1 MFSAIK
7 DLLKYDKRFTFG
19 FSVMSLMVFLAIL
32 SFFSPY
38 DPKVWHV
45 APRDMPP
52 SLKHLLGTTST
63 GQDVFWLATYAI
75 RNSLLLSVIAVIIS
89 RVIAIFLGLLTGY
102 KGGFLDRFLMTI
114 NDSFVILPLLPIL
127 ILIASV
133 IKGALNINNLGI
145 LLGIFGWAWDA
156 RVLRSQI
163 LSLREREFTYTA
175 KLSGMKTLSIIV
187 KEYLPFII
195 PLIMATAMNNMLW
208 VIGMEVTL
216 AILGLS
222 SLEISTLG
230 TMIHW
235 SVNSQSLLLGIWW
248 WILTPV
254 CICILLFISLYMLS
268 ISISEFLDP
277 RTRLQRIEVMKG

>member
-7 DLLKYDKRFTFG
+7 DLLKYDKRFRFG

-32 SFFSPY
+32 SLFSPY
-38 DPKVWHV
+38 NPKVWHV

-52 SLKHLLGTTST
+52 SLKHLLGTTSM

-75 RNSLLLSVIAVIIS
+75 RNSLLLSVIAVIVS
-89 RVIAIFLGLLTGY
+89 RVIAIFLGLITGY

-175 KLSGMKTLSIIV
+175 KLSGMKTLSIII

-222 SLEISTLG
+222 SLEIPTLG

-235 SVNSQSLLLGIWW
+235 SVTSQALLLGFWW

-254 CICILLFISLYMLS
+254 FICILLFISLYMLS
-268 ISISEFLDP
+268 VSISEFLDP

>member
-1 MFSAIK
+1 MLSTIR

-19 FSVMSLMVFLAIL
+19 FSVMSLMIFLAIL
-32 SFFSPY
+32 SYFSPY
-38 DPKVWHV
+38 DPKVWNV
-45 APRDMPP
+45 VPRDMPP
-52 SLKHLLGTTST
+52 SIRHLLGTTSM
-63 GQDVFWLATYAI
+63 GQDVFWLATFAI
-75 RNSLLLSVIAVIIS
+75 RNSLLLSLVAVLIS
-89 RVIAIFLGLLTGY
+89 RVIAIFLGLITGY
-102 KGGFLDRFLMTI
+102 KGGSLDRTLMTI

-133 IKGALNINNLGI
+133 IKGSLNIRNLGI

-175 KLSGMKTLSIIV
+175 KLSGMKTLSIIL
-187 KEYLPFII
+187 KEYLPFIM

-222 SLEISTLG
+222 SLEIPTLG

-235 SVNSQSLLLGIWW
+235 AVNSQSLLLGIWW

-254 CICILLFISLYMLS
+254 FICVLLFISLYMLS
-268 ISISEFLDP
+268 VSISEFLDP

>member
-7 DLLKYDKRFTFG
+7 DLLKYDKRFRFG
-19 FSVMSLMVFLAIL
+19 FSVMSLMIFLAIL

-45 APRDMPP
+45 VPRDTPP
-52 SLKHLLGTTST
+52 SLKYLLGTTSM

-75 RNSLLLSVIAVIIS
+75 RNSLLLSVIAVIVS
-89 RVIAIFLGLLTGY
+89 RVIAIFLGLITGY

-175 KLSGMKTLSIIV
+175 KLSGMKTLSIII

-222 SLEISTLG
+222 SLEIPTLG

-235 SVNSQSLLLGIWW
+235 SVTSQALLLGFWW

-254 CICILLFISLYMLS
+254 FICILLFISLYMLS
-268 ISISEFLDP
+268 VSISEFLDP

>member
-32 SFFSPY
+32 SLFSPY
-38 DPKVWHV
+38 NPKVWHV

-52 SLKHLLGTTST
+52 SLKHLLGTTSM

-75 RNSLLLSVIAVIIS
+75 KNSLLLSVIAVIVS
-89 RVIAIFLGLLTGY
+89 RVIAIFLGLITGY

-175 KLSGMKTLSIIV
+175 KLSGMKTLSIII

-222 SLEISTLG
+222 SLEIPTLG

-235 SVNSQSLLLGIWW
+235 SVTSQALLLGFWW

-254 CICILLFISLYMLS
+254 FICILLFISLYMLS
-268 ISISEFLDP
+268 VSISEFLDP

>member
-1 MFSAIK
+1 MFTTIR
-7 DLLKYDKRFTFG
+7 DLLKYDRRFLFG
-19 FSVMSLMVFLAIL
+19 SSIMLIMITLTVL

-38 DPKVWHV
+38 DPKSWNVV
-45 APRDMPP
+45 PRDMPP
-52 SLKHLLGTTST
+52 SAEHPLGTTSM
-63 GQDVFWLATYAI
+63 GQDVFWLATFAV
-75 RNSLLLSVIAVIIS
+75 RNSLLLSVIAVLIS
-89 RVIAIFLGLLTGY
+89 RVIAIILGLVTGY
-102 KGGFLDRFLMTI
+102 KGGIIDRVLMTV

-133 IKGALNINNLGI
+133 IKGGLNIVNLGI
-145 LLGIFGWAWDA
+145 LLGMFGWAWDA

-175 KLSGMKTLSIIV
+175 RLSGMKTLDIII

-222 SLEISTLG
+222 SLEIPTLG

-254 CICILLFISLYMLS
+254 VICILLFLSLYMLS
-268 ISISEFLDP
+268 VSISEFLDP
-277 RTRLQRIEVMKG
+277 RTRLQRIEVMKE

>member
-7 DLLKYDKRFTFG
+7 DLLKYDKRFRFG

-32 SFFSPY
+32 SLFSPY
-38 DPKVWHV
+38 NPKVWHV

-52 SLKHLLGTTST
+52 SLKHLLGTTSM

-75 RNSLLLSVIAVIIS
+75 RNSLLLSVIAVIVS
-89 RVIAIFLGLLTGY
+89 RVIAIFLGLITGY

-175 KLSGMKTLSIIV
+175 KLSGMKTLSIII

-222 SLEISTLG
+222 SLEIPTLG

-235 SVNSQSLLLGIWW
+235 SVTSQALLLGFWW

-254 CICILLFISLYMLS
+254 FICILLFISLYMLS

>member
-1 MFSAIK
+1 MFTTIR
-7 DLLKYDKRFTFG
+7 DLLKYDRRFLFG
-19 FSVMSLMVFLAIL
+19 SSIMLIMITLTVL

-38 DPKVWHV
+38 DPKSWNVV
-45 APRDMPP
+45 PRDMPP
-52 SLKHLLGTTST
+52 SAGHPLGTTSM
-63 GQDVFWLATYAI
+63 GQDVFWLATFAV
-75 RNSLLLSVIAVIIS
+75 RNSLLLSVIAVLIS
-89 RVIAIFLGLLTGY
+89 RVIAIILGLVTGY
-102 KGGFLDRFLMTI
+102 KGGIIDRVLMTV

-133 IKGALNINNLGI
+133 IKGGLNIVNLGI
-145 LLGIFGWAWDA
+145 LLGMFGWAWDA

-175 KLSGMKTLSIIV
+175 RLSGMKTLDIII

-222 SLEISTLG
+222 SLEIPTLG

-254 CICILLFISLYMLS
+254 VICILLFLSLYMLS
-268 ISISEFLDP
+268 VSISEFLDP
-277 RTRLQRIEVMKG
+277 RTRLQRIEVMKE

>member
-1 MFSAIK
+1 MLSTIR

-19 FSVMSLMVFLAIL
+19 FSVMSLMIFLAIL
-32 SFFSPY
+32 SYFSPY
-38 DPKVWHV
+38 DPKVWNIV
-45 APRDMPP
+45 PRDMPP
-52 SLKHLLGTTST
+52 SLKHLLGTTSM
-63 GQDVFWLATYAI
+63 GQDVFWLATFAI
-75 RNSLLLSVIAVIIS
+75 RNSLFLSLIAVFIS
-89 RVIAIFLGLLTGY
+89 RIIAIFLGLITGY
-102 KGGFLDRFLMTI
+102 KGGALDRTLMTI

-133 IKGALNINNLGI
+133 IKGSLNIRNLGI

-175 KLSGMKTLSIIV
+175 RLSGMRTLSIIL
-187 KEYLPFII
+187 KEYLPFIM

-222 SLEISTLG
+222 SLEIPTLG

-254 CICILLFISLYMLS
+254 FICILLFISLYMLS
-268 ISISEFLDP
+268 VSISEFLDP

>member
-1 MFSAIK
+1 MFSTIK
-7 DLLKYDKRFTFG
+7 TLFKYNKKFAFG
-19 FSVMSLMVFLAIL
+19 FTVISILVFLAIL

-38 DPKVWHV
+38 DPKVWNLT
-45 APRDMPP
+45 PRDLPP
-52 SLKHLLGTTST
+52 SIQHPLGTTSM

-75 RNSLLLSVIAVIIS
+75 KNSLFLSIISMFISRIIAIAV
-89 RVIAIFLGLLTGY
+89 GLVAGY
-102 KGGFLDRFLMTI
+102 KGGSLDRILMTL
-114 NDSFVILPLLPIL
+114 NDSFVIIPLLPIL

-133 IKGALNINNLGI
+133 LKGGLNIVNLGI
-145 LLGIFGWAWDA
+145 LLGFFGWAWDA
-156 RVLRSQI
+156 RVIRSQI

-175 KLSGMKTLSIIV
+175 RLSGMKTSSIIL
-187 KEYLPFII
+187 KEYLPFIV

-208 VIGMEVTL
+208 AIGMEVTL

-222 SLEISTLG
+222 SLEIPTLG

-254 CICILLFISLYMLS
+254 IICIFLFISLYMLS
-268 ISISEFLDP
+268 VSISEFLDP
-277 RTRLQRIEVMKG
+277 RSRLKRIEVMKE

>member
-7 DLLKYDKRFTFG
+7 DLLKYDRRFAFG
-19 FSVMSLMVFLAIL
+19 FSVMMLMIFLAIL

-45 APRDMPP
+45 VPRDMPP
-52 SLKHLLGTTST
+52 SLKHLIGTTSM
-63 GQDVFWLATYAI
+63 GQDVFWLATYAV
-75 RNSLLLSVIAVIIS
+75 RNSLLLSIIAVIIS
-89 RVIAIFLGLLTGY
+89 RVIAIFLGLITGY

-145 LLGIFGWAWDA
+145 LLGVFGWAWDA

-195 PLIMATAMNNMLW
+195 PLIMATALNNMLW

-222 SLEISTLG
+222 SLEIPTLG

-254 CICILLFISLYMLS
+254 FICILLFISLYMLS
-268 ISISEFLDP
+268 VSISEFLDP